1 MTIGSKVTI
10 KASSIDA
17 FVGQVGVIEGKAP
30 NGNDTTIYKVRVGNM
45 ILPGW
50 FAEEDLELQP
60 RTFTTLIFDL
70 DGTLTDS
77 GEGIMRCA
85 QYALEKIGIHVDDY
99 TKLRPFVGPP
109 LEDSFKNLFNFS
121 DETASQA
128 VSFYRERYF
137 TQGVFEQKLY
147 PGAEDALKHLKSN
160 GYRLAIGTSKSIRQT
175 HYVLDYLGI
184 SKYFDFVAA
193 RDEEGVLHTK
203 ADVLNS
209 LLSAMN
215 MQYGKSDCVMIGD
228 RCYDIE
234 GASQVGIQSIGVL
247 WGYGN
252 EEELQKAKA
261 NHIVEDFK
269 RLCSIL

>member
-1 MTIGSKVTI
+1 MTIGSKVSI
-10 KASSIDA
+10 KASAIDA

-30 NGNDTTIYKVRVGNM
+30 NGNDTTIYKVRVGSM

-50 FAEEDLELQP
+50 FGEDDLELQP

-85 QYALEKIGIHVDDY
+85 QYALDKMGVHVEDY

-121 DETASQA
+121 DELAAQA
-128 VSFYRERYF
+128 VSFYRDRYF
-137 TQGVFEQKLY
+137 TKGVYEQRLY
-147 PGAEDALKHLKSN
+147 SGTEETLACLKQN
-160 GYRLAIGTSKSIRQT
+160 GYRLAIGTSKTIKQT

-184 SKYFDFVAA
+184 RKYFDFVGA
-193 RDEEGVLHTK
+193 RDEEGHLHTK
-203 ADVLNS
+203 ADVINN
-209 LLSAMN
+209 LLTLMN
-215 MQYGKSDCVMIGD
+215 MSYNKSECVMIGD
-228 RCYDIE
+228 RCFDID

-247 WGYGN
+247 WGYGD
-252 EEELQKAKA
+252 EEELRKA
-261 NHIVEDFK
+261 NANYIVEDFK
-269 RLCSIL
+269 KLCSIL